1 MPTYLEAIS
10 ALNFGIWRGNFSRAT
25 RRFGNESRGDS
36 GLWLDPA
43 PATVAENVAYAT
55 MDGRRQ
61 PSGSGKGC
69 ASVTVAIDPLY
80 LSCSES
86 HNSAI
91 NSIKC

>member
-55 MDGRRQ
+55 TGADSPQ
-61 PSGSGKGC
+61 EAEKG
-69 ASVTVAIDPLY
+69 VPV
-80 LSCSES
+80 
-86 HNSAI
+86 
-91 NSIKC
+91 